1 MKQLRYFALA
11 LLFGAMI
18 SIQAF
23 ADGKPNPGGGNG
35 LPIPGGPNHFGLS
48 DSCWNVFLAGLSSG
62 DAAKLTADQTTITT
76 DETQVDTLQKQ
87 MMNLLKG
94 GRATRDSATL
104 AQIKALDGQIR
115 TLNNAINTAQM
126 DIGSIIKNNG
136 TLLETVS
143 ENCGRPKRDTG
154 RGGNGGGDTT
164 KGGRTGGGDHGV
176 NTKGHFG
183 LSDSCWNIFISE
195 ISKSS
200 AALLV
205 SDQQTITSD
214 EAQIDTILKQIR
226 SFKGNLKDSAT
237 RAKVKALLDEIRGI
251 EKSMDSSQR
260 NYASIIK
267 QNDSLLQSIRQN
279 CGRTTHH
286 KGTVGDPG
294 NGLSATDIVPNP
306 ATANGTASMT
316 VTVTNDAEVMIFISS
331 AVAQGPPAKMIFN
344 GTLTAGSHMET
355 LNLAGLGTGA
365 YIVTIESGGTTIMK
379 KLMIQ

>member
-62 DAAKLTADQTTITT
+62 DAAKLTADQNTVTT
-76 DETQVDTLQKQ
+76 DETQVDTLQRKID
-87 MMNLLKG
+87 NLLRNG
-94 GRATRDSATL
+94 GARDSATR
-104 AQIKALDGQIR
+104 AQIKAIDAQIL
-115 TLNNAINTAQM
+115 TLNTAINAAQM

-154 RGGNGGGDTT
+154 RGGNGGGDTS
-164 KGGRTGGGDHGV
+164 KGGNRGGGDHGV

-200 AALLV
+200 AALLA
-205 SDQQTITSD
+205 SDQQTIVSD
-214 EAQIDTILKQIR
+214 E
-226 SFKGNLKDSAT
+226 
-237 RAKVKALLDEIRGI
+237 
-251 EKSMDSSQR
+251 
-260 NYASIIK
+260 
-267 QNDSLLQSIRQN
+267 
-279 CGRTTHH
+279 
-286 KGTVGDPG
+286 
-294 NGLSATDIVPNP
+294 
-306 ATANGTASMT
+306 
-316 VTVTNDAEVMIFISS
+316 
-331 AVAQGPPAKMIFN
+331 
-344 GTLTAGSHMET
+344 
-355 LNLAGLGTGA
+355 
-365 YIVTIESGGTTIMK
+365 
-379 KLMIQ
+379 